1 MNLFFWKNNKKI
13 DAFASAVADEMYSFI
28 QPDVAKDLFQKAA
41 QKNKK
46 NQRKTEQKLL
56 GIVNQMQKFSEANSL
71 GVYGKARLQKEFS
84 DRLIE
89 LGYDGEVTR
98 ILVETILFRNA

>member
-13 DAFASAVADEMYSFI
+13 DAFANAVADEMYSFI
-28 QPDVAKDLFQKAA
+28 QPDVAKDLFQSAA

-46 NQRKTEQKLL
+46 KQRKTEQKLH
-56 GIVNQMQKFSEANSL
+56 GIINQMQKFSEANSL

>member
-1 MNLFFWKNNKKI
+1 MLR
-13 DAFASAVADEMYSFI
+13 
-28 QPDVAKDLFQKAA
+28 
-41 QKNKK
+41 
-46 NQRKTEQKLL
+46 RKTKRS
-56 GIVNQMQKFSEANSL
+56 SERLNKSYTASSIRCRNSARLNSL

>member
-1 MNLFFWKNNKKI
+1 VNLFFWKNNKKI
-13 DAFASAVADEMYSFI
+13 DAFADALADEMYSFI
-28 QPDVAKDLFQKAA
+28 QPDVAKDLFQNAA

-46 NQRKTEQKLL
+46 KQRKTEQNLL
-56 GIVNQMQKFSEANSL
+56 GIINQMQKFSEANSL

-98 ILVETILFRNA
+98 VLVETILFRNA